1 MSRADDAPLHERLRG
16 AARALQGERVSVAD
30 LAAAHGPAARGT
42 LLVLLAV
49 PCLLPM
55 AGVGTLLG
63 LGLVP
68 VALAMWRGQVVCL
81 PPRVA
86 SLALPLAGAQRVLR
100 WIAGFYD
107 FAGRWSRVRLPHL
120 VREGRCRVSALL
132 VGAMAVLIVLPI
144 PFGNVLPA
152 LSLTAL
158 GLGLVFR
165 DGAAAVLGGVFAT
178 LALLFTAG
186 LGLAAWHWGVEG
198 LLSG

>member
-1 MSRADDAPLHERLRG
+1 MSRDHDAPLHERLRG
-16 AARALQGERVSVAD
+16 AAQALQGERVSVAE
-30 LAAAHGPAARGT
+30 LAAAHGPAAQGT
-42 LLVLLAV
+42 MLVLLAV

-63 LGLVP
+63 LGLVA
-68 VALAMWRGQVVCL
+68 VALAMWRGQAASL

-86 SLALPLAGAQRVLR
+86 SLALPLGGAQRVLR
-100 WIAGFYD
+100 VIADFYD
-107 FAGRWSRVRLPHL
+107 FAGRWSRVRLEHL
-120 VREGRCRVSALL
+120 VRDGRCRGSAVL

-152 LSLTAL
+152 LSLTAF

-165 DGAAAVLGGVFAT
+165 DGAVALAGGV
-178 LALLFTAG
+178 LAALAVLFTAG